1 MSCLQGFTLLTSI
14 RGRPS
19 SPAMSSIQYGST
31 LTIEP
36 AEMKLPH
43 ACLLISMAVS
53 ASAQAT
59 PCEDVKTAIAAKLD
73 AKHLVNYTLD
83 VVPSEKVGDSKVVGS
98 CEAGAKKI
106 VYTRK

>member
-1 MSCLQGFTLLTSI
+1 M
-14 RGRPS
+14 
-19 SPAMSSIQYGST
+19 
-31 LTIEP
+31 
-36 AEMKLPH
+36 
-43 ACLLISMAVS
+43 LISIAVS

-59 PCEDVKTAIAAKLD
+59 PCDDVKTAIAAKLD

-83 VVPSEKVGDSKVVGS
+83 IVSSDKVGDAKVIGS